1 MTETSDLDLC
11 PLVLIDPLIFGVY
24 LEIRNWLHDIDHRFR
39 MHTRVEAIAVFG
51 RYDYV
56 KK

>member
-24 LEIRNWLHDIDHRFR
+24 LEIGNWLHDIDHRFR
-39 MHTRVEAIAVFG
+39 MHTRVEAIVVFG